1 MKLSEIANEIE
12 TLEDF
17 MDKVQIA
24 ALQGA
29 KKVFLNPMDFQML
42 RDNYYTYFGQY
53 PKKDA
58 NGKYFAFGI
67 EVQESNHVVLGEVV
81 KDETVL

>member
-1 MKLSEIANEIE
+1 MKISEIANEIE
-12 TLEDF
+12 TL

-42 RDNYYTYFGQY
+42 RDNYFGKY

-81 KDETVL
+81 KDETVIIVCQ